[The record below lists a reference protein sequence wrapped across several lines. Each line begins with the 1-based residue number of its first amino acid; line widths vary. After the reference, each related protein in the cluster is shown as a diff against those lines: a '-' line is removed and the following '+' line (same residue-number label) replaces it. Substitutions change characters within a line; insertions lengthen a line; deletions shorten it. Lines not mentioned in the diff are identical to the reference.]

1 MLFIDKN
8 ISKNIFI
15 LTLTVFHI
23 IYFFSIFLVD
33 GYPQNNDI
41 LHIFKITSL
50 EGNLK
55 FINGLYGPGYAY
67 YSLIFSNSIT
77 VLSFFLSFL
86 SILSSILINLL
97 LSNYTKNLAKNE
109 KFTLYLF
116 SLLFHL
122 IIILSL
128 GFNHSE
134 SVFLL
139 LFYNGA
145 LVFIF
150 GYYIKDKNLIYIF
163 GLLLLGVSILFRQHG
178 IIALFFLFIFFLFFE
193 IYHCKKNIFL
203 FSREYFII
211 GILLL
216 CPILLSLIHLYSI
229 DAIRMW
235 QTSFRLHMIT
245 YVHDWGDWRDLKYL
259 IKSEDIKNFNI
270 FEADLNHLLNILRNF
285 TFAALKQVYPFIFC
299 FLIAFAASKKKIV
312 LISLCLFLMFIFMIL
327 PGFHKGY
334 FPGVIL
340 CFISILICFREISQ
354 KKIASFFVF
363 IFLFGHLFYLS
374 ENYTENVNERYR
386 INNDIKKNI
395 VPFLKNKQIRYRNIF
410 ADDLNFYS
418 SQIDGERV
426 KLCNWGGWLLLHPY
440 LDSYYPRDVILGKKN
455 KYCDIKVLI
464 TPDKNIAE
472 KYVLEQNIS
481 LAFKTNLHYVL
492 IVN

>member
-134 SVFLL
+134 SIFLL

-178 IIALFFLFIFFLFFE
+178 IIALLFLFTFFLFFE

-203 FSREYFII
+203 FGREYFII
-211 GILLL
+211 GILLF
-216 CPILLSLIHLYSI
+216 CPILLSL
-229 DAIRMW
+229 
-235 QTSFRLHMIT
+235 
-245 YVHDWGDWRDLKYL
+245 
-259 IKSEDIKNFNI
+259 
-270 FEADLNHLLNILRNF
+270 
-285 TFAALKQVYPFIFC
+285 
-299 FLIAFAASKKKIV
+299 
-312 LISLCLFLMFIFMIL
+312 
-327 PGFHKGY
+327 
-334 FPGVIL
+334 
-340 CFISILICFREISQ
+340 
-354 KKIASFFVF
+354 
-363 IFLFGHLFYLS
+363 
-374 ENYTENVNERYR
+374 
-386 INNDIKKNI
+386 
-395 VPFLKNKQIRYRNIF
+395 
-410 ADDLNFYS
+410 
-418 SQIDGERV
+418 
-426 KLCNWGGWLLLHPY
+426 
-440 LDSYYPRDVILGKKN
+440 
-455 KYCDIKVLI
+455 
-464 TPDKNIAE
+464 
-472 KYVLEQNIS
+472 
-481 LAFKTNLHYVL
+481 
-492 IVN
+492 